1 MDIKN
6 NSCGGS
12 RLLKSDAIPPTIH
25 GEIRDAVVLSGVTS
39 VNGKTGVIA
48 LMAGDVGAVSY
59 QEDQNLSEEQ
69 KRIAREN
76 IDAIDL
82 QYVNTRDNIKWNRLG
97 QDEGVTILLTG
108 GNH

>member
-6 NSCGGS
+6 NSCGGG

-48 LMAGDVGAVSY
+48 LMARDVGAVSY
-59 QEDQNLSEEQ
+59 QEEQNLTDEQ

-82 QYVNTRDNIKWNRLG
+82 QYVNTQDNIKWNRLG
-97 QDEGVTILLTG
+97 QDEGVTILLNG
-108 GNH
+108 GNN

>member
-6 NSCGGS
+6 NSCGGG
-12 RLLKSDAIPPTIH
+12 RLLKSDAISPTIH

-39 VNGKTGVIA
+39 VNGKTGIIA

-59 QEDQNLSEEQ
+59 QEEQNLTDEQ

-82 QYVNTRDNIKWNRLG
+82 QYVNTQDNIKWNRLG
-97 QDEGVTILLTG
+97 QDEGVIILLNG
-108 GNH
+108 GNN

>member
-6 NSCGGS
+6 NSCGGG

-48 LMAGDVGAVSY
+48 LMAGDV
-59 QEDQNLSEEQ
+59 
-69 KRIAREN
+69 
-76 IDAIDL
+76 
-82 QYVNTRDNIKWNRLG
+82 
-97 QDEGVTILLTG
+97 
-108 GNH
+108 